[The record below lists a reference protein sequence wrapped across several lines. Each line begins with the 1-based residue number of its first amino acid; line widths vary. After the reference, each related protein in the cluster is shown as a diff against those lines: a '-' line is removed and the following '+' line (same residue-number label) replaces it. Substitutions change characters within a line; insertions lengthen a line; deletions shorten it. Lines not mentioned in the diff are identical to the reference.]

1 MDHVETK
8 SDCEPESEA
17 FQEVKP
23 IQSKTNKKSKDSKN
37 NDELQVQENPPF
49 IWKSDEIRFNYF
61 PESFDDWS
69 EDQEKD
75 AYINNFKLYLH
86 KYLKRTI

>member
-49 IWKSDEIRFNYF
+49 IWKSD
-61 PESFDDWS
+61 
-69 EDQEKD
+69 
-75 AYINNFKLYLH
+75 
-86 KYLKRTI
+86 